1 MNARHRRTAAAL
13 AVAVLLALLG
23 LAPGVLSYF
32 LPLGQMSYF
41 GARVLME
48 LLPILIKSSYL
59 VAATLFLLGLQRMAS
74 PRTARSG
81 IRWAGFGMLLA
92 TAATFLLPG
101 LHNLPLIVL
110 AIVLGTAAAW
120 ISAKKVAI
128 TDMPQMVAL
137 YNGMGGGS
145 AAAIGAVEL
154 LRFSFLM
161 RRDTTHWSEAAI
173 AALAARQPDATTLAL
188 AVIGSAIGAVS
199 LSGSIIAWA
208 KLDGRLDK
216 RVTFPAQQVF
226 NLLVCVAML
235 GVGAWAAIS
244 LSPLAIVLFF
254 VLALALGVLMTLP
267 IGGADMPVV
276 ISLYNAFTGLAV
288 AFEGYVLGNE
298 ALIIAGMMVGA
309 AGILL
314 TRLMAKA
321 MNRPIRGVLFSNFG
335 GGGGQA
341 QAIAGSQKPIEAGD
355 VAAMMAYAE
364 RVVIVPGY
372 GMAVAQAQHKIWELA
387 QRLIERGVKVK
398 FAIHPVA
405 GRMPGHMNVLLA
417 EAGVPYDLIADM
429 DDINPE
435 FASTDVSLVIGAN
448 DVVNPVAK
456 TDPASPIYGMPIL
469 DVVNSRNVIVIKRGK
484 GTGFAGIENALF
496 YADNTR
502 MLYGDGAEA
511 AGALVSEL
519 KALDGGGH

>member
-1 MNARHRRTAAAL
+1 MSAMSMVAAA
-13 AVAVLLALLG
+13 
-23 LAPGVLSYF
+23 SYF
-32 LPLGQMSYF
+32 
-41 GARVLME
+41 
-48 LLPILIKSSYL
+48 

-74 PRTARSG
+74 PLTARSG
-81 IRWAGFGMLLA
+81 IRWAGAGMVIA
-92 TAATFLLPG
+92 TAATFLLPD
-101 LHNLPLIVL
+101 LHNMGLIVTALVIGTVL
-110 AIVLGTAAAW
+110 AWVSG
-120 ISAKKVAI
+120 KKVAI

-154 LRFSFLM
+154 LR
-161 RRDTTHWSEAAI
+161 WSALQPGDPVI
-173 AALAARQPDATTLAL
+173 AQLQRGMLAMQPPTVAMCL
-188 AVIGSAIGAVS
+188 AVAGAAIGAVS
-199 LSGSIIAWA
+199 LSGSVVAWA
-208 KLDGRLDK
+208 KLDGRLD
-216 RVTFPAQQVF
+216 RRMTFPGQQVF
-226 NLLVCVAML
+226 NLAVFVAMCVL
-235 GVGAWAAIS
+235 AA
-244 LSPLAIVLFF
+244 LAVATLDPAIIIAFF
-254 VLALALGVLMTLP
+254 VVALALGVLMTLP

-276 ISLYNAFTGLAV
+276 ISLYNALTGLAV
-288 AFEGYVLGNE
+288 AFEGYVLGNQ
-298 ALIIAGMMVGA
+298 ALIIAGTMVGA
-309 AGILL
+309 AGMLL

-321 MNRPIRGVLFSNFG
+321 MNRPIRNVLFSSFG
-335 GGGGQA
+335 ATGEQ
-341 QAIAGSQKPIEAGD
+341 QAIEGTQKAIEAGD
-355 VAAMMAYAE
+355 VAAMMAFAE

-387 QRLIERGVKVK
+387 QKLIERGVKVK

-435 FASTDVSLVIGAN
+435 FAATDVALVIGAN

-469 DVVNSRNVIVIKRGK
+469 DVVNARNAIVIKRGK

-502 MLYGDGAEA
+502 MLYGDGAA
-511 AGALVSEL
+511 AVAALVGEL

>member
-1 MNARHRRTAAAL
+1 
-13 AVAVLLALLG
+13 
-23 LAPGVLSYF
+23 
-32 LPLGQMSYF
+32 
-41 GARVLME
+41 
-48 LLPILIKSSYL
+48 
-59 VAATLFLLGLQRMAS
+59 
-74 PRTARSG
+74 
-81 IRWAGFGMLLA
+81 
-92 TAATFLLPG
+92 
-101 LHNLPLIVL
+101 LHNLALIVIAL
-110 AIVLGTAAAW
+110 VLGTVVAW
-120 ISAKKVAI
+120 VWGKRVAI

-137 YNGMGGGS
+137 FNGMGGGS

-154 LRFSFLM
+154 LKLGEPGQRMGDVTL
-161 RRDTTHWSEAAI
+161 RVINVDG
-173 AALAARQPDATTLAL
+173 LQVGLAL
-188 AVIGSAIGAVS
+188 LGALIGAVS
-199 LSGSIIAWA
+199 LTGSIIAWA
-208 KLDGRLDK
+208 KLDGRMDK
-216 RVTFPAQQVF
+216 RYTFPGQQVV
-226 NLLVCVAML
+226 NLVLFLCAVVL
-235 GVGAWAAIS
+235 GVMMLHGF
-244 LSPLAIVLFF
+244 LADHFIDRTWVVAFF
-254 VLALALGVLMTLP
+254 VAALAVGVLMTLP

-288 AFEGYVLGNE
+288 AFEGYVLGNQ
-298 ALIIAGMMVGA
+298 ALIIAGTMVGA
-309 AGILL
+309 AGMLL

-321 MNRPIRGVLFSNFG
+321 MNRKITNVLFSNFG
-335 GGGGQA
+335 ATGEA
-341 QAIAGSQKPIEAGD
+341 QEISGTQKPIEAGD

-372 GMAVAQAQHKIWELA
+372 GMAVAQAQHKIWELT
-387 QRLIERGVKVK
+387 QRLIARGVKVK

-435 FASTDVSLVIGAN
+435 FPNTDVSLVIGAN

-469 DVVNSRNVIVIKRGK
+469 DVNQSKQTVVIKRGK

-502 MLYGDGAEA
+502 MLYGDGAEMA
-511 AGALVSEL
+511 SALVSEL

>member
-1 MNARHRRTAAAL
+1 MSAL
-13 AVAVLLALLG
+13 VWVASA
-23 LAPGVLSYF
+23 SYF
-32 LPLGQMSYF
+32 
-41 GARVLME
+41 
-48 LLPILIKSSYL
+48 

-74 PRTARSG
+74 PMTARSG
-81 IRWAGFGMLLA
+81 IRWAGLGMVIA
-92 TAATFLLPG
+92 TVATFLLPG
-101 LHNLPLIVL
+101 LHNLPLIVTAL
-110 AIVLGTAAAW
+110 VIGTAAAW
-120 ISAKKVAI
+120 ISGKKVAI

-154 LRFSFLM
+154 LRFS
-161 RRDTTHWSEAAI
+161 AAGQ
-173 AALAARQPDATTLAL
+173 APSPTALVL
-188 AVIGSAIGAVS
+188 AVIGAAIGAIS

-216 RVTFPAQQVF
+216 RVVFPGQQLF
-226 NLLVCVAML
+226 NLAVFVAML
-235 GVGAWAAIS
+235 VLGGIVVHS
-244 LSPLAIVLFF
+244 LSVPAIIGFF

-276 ISLYNAFTGLAV
+276 ISLYNALTGLAV

-298 ALIIAGMMVGA
+298 ALIIAGTMVGA
-309 AGILL
+309 AGTLL
-314 TRLMAKA
+314 TQLMAKA
-321 MNRPIRGVLFSNFG
+321 MNRPIHGVLFSSF

-341 QAIAGSQKPIEAGD
+341 QEISGTQKPIEAGD

-387 QRLIERGVKVK
+387 QRLIDRGVKVK

-435 FASTDVSLVIGAN
+435 FPNTDVSLVIGAN

-456 TDPASPIYGMPIL
+456 TDPGSPIYGMPIL
-469 DVVNSRNVIVIKRGK
+469 DVANSKNTIVIKRGK

-496 YADNTR
+496 YQDNTR
-502 MLYGDGAEA
+502 MLYGDGAEMA
-511 AGALVSEL
+511 SALVSEL

>member
-1 MNARHRRTAAAL
+1 MSGTQWLAAA
-13 AVAVLLALLG
+13 
-23 LAPGVLSYF
+23 SYF
-32 LPLGQMSYF
+32 
-41 GARVLME
+41 
-48 LLPILIKSSYL
+48 

-74 PRTARSG
+74 PKTARSG
-81 IRWAGFGMLLA
+81 IRWAGAGMVIA
-92 TAATFLLPG
+92 TAATFLLDLDNLG
-101 LHNLPLIVL
+101 LILTALVI
-110 AIVLGTAAAW
+110 GTGAAW
-120 ISAKKVAI
+120 WSGKKVAI

-154 LRFSFLM
+154 LKYASLVPGEPVLAQGSELM
-161 RRDTTHWSEAAI
+161 PS
-173 AALAARQPDATTLAL
+173 TLTLVL
-188 AVIGSAIGAVS
+188 AVLGAAIGAVS
-199 LSGSIIAWA
+199 LSGSVIAWA
-208 KLDGRLDK
+208 KLDGRLDR
-216 RVTFPAQQVF
+216 RVMFPGQQLF
-226 NLLVCVAML
+226 NALVLVAML
-235 GVGAWAAIS
+235 VAGGWAVMTLEVPVI
-244 LSPLAIVLFF
+244 LAFF
-254 VLALALGVLMTLP
+254 ALALLLGVLMTLP

-276 ISLYNAFTGLAV
+276 ISLYNALTGLAV
-288 AFEGYVLGNE
+288 AFEGYVLGNQ

-309 AGILL
+309 AGMLL

-321 MNRPIRGVLFSNFG
+321 MNRPISGVLFSNFG
-335 GGGGQA
+335 GGGEA
-341 QAIAGSQKPIEAGD
+341 QEIAGSQKPIEAGD

-372 GMAVAQAQHKIWELA
+372 GMAVAQAQHKIWELS
-387 QRLIERGVKVK
+387 QKLIERGVKVK

-435 FASTDVSLVIGAN
+435 FPNTDVALVIGAN

-456 TDPASPIYGMPIL
+456 TDPSSPIYGMPIL
-469 DVVNSRNVIVIKRGK
+469 DVVNAKNTIVIKRGK

-502 MLYGDGAEA
+502 MLYGDGAEMA
-511 AGALVSEL
+511 SALVSEL
-519 KALDGGGH
+519 KALDGGH

>member
-1 MNARHRRTAAAL
+1 MT
-13 AVAVLLALLG
+13 VLTL
-23 LAPGVLSYF
+23 VKLSYF
-32 LPLGQMSYF
+32 
-41 GARVLME
+41 
-48 LLPILIKSSYL
+48 

-74 PRTARSG
+74 PKTARSG
-81 IRWAGFGMLLA
+81 IQWAGAGMLIA
-92 TAATFLLPG
+92 TAATFFLPG
-101 LHNLPLIVL
+101 LHNLGLMLV
-110 AIVLGTAAAW
+110 AIALGVGLNW
-120 ISAKKVAI
+120 VWGRRVAI

-137 YNGMGGGS
+137 FNGMGGGS

-154 LRFSFLM
+154 VRLSLA
-161 RRDTTHWSEAAI
+161 EAAVPSR
-173 AALAARQPDATTLAL
+173 LTLVL
-188 AVIGSAIGAVS
+188 AVLGALIGAVS
-199 LSGSIIAWA
+199 LTGSVIAWA
-208 KLDGRLDK
+208 KLDGRMDK
-216 RVTFPAQQVF
+216 RYTFPGQQWF
-226 NLLVCVAML
+226 NALVALAAVAC
-235 GVGAWAAIS
+235 GVMA
-244 LSPLAIVLFF
+244 LQTLALPWIVAFF

-298 ALIIAGMMVGA
+298 ALIIAGTMGGA
-309 AGILL
+309 AGMLL

-321 MNRPIRGVLFSNFG
+321 MNRSIKNVLFSNFG
-335 GGGGQA
+335 GGSAQM
-341 QAIAGSQKPIEAGD
+341 QAIGGSMKPIEAAD

-372 GMAVAQAQHKIWELA
+372 GLAVAQAQHKIWELT
-387 QRLIERGVKVK
+387 QRLQERGVKVK

-435 FASTDVSLVIGAN
+435 FANTDVSLVIGAN

-469 DVVNSRNVIVIKRGK
+469 DVVNSKNTIVIKRGK

-502 MLYGDGAEA
+502 MLYGDGAEMA
-511 AGALVSEL
+511 SALVSEL
-519 KALDGGGH
+519 KALDGGH

>member
-1 MNARHRRTAAAL
+1 MS
-13 AVAVLLALLG
+13 VLVL
-23 LAPGVLSYF
+23 VKLSYF
-32 LPLGQMSYF
+32 
-41 GARVLME
+41 
-48 LLPILIKSSYL
+48 

-74 PRTARSG
+74 PATARSG
-81 IRWAGFGMLLA
+81 IQWAGVGMLI
-92 TAATFLLPG
+92 ATFATFFLPG
-101 LHNLPLIVL
+101 LHNIPLMVL
-110 AIVLGTAAAW
+110 GIVLGTVVTW
-120 ISAKKVAI
+120 VWGKKVAI

-137 YNGMGGGS
+137 FNGMGGGS
-145 AAAIGAVEL
+145 AAGIGAMEL
-154 LRFSFLM
+154 VR
-161 RRDTTHWSEAAI
+161 WSAAGT
-173 AALAARQPDATTLAL
+173 APGPVPLVLAL
-188 AVIGSAIGAVS
+188 LGALIGSVS
-199 LSGSIIAWA
+199 LTGSIIAWA
-208 KLDGRLDK
+208 KLDGRMDK
-216 RVTFPAQQVF
+216 RYTFPGQQWF
-226 NLLVCVAML
+226 N
-235 GVGAWAAIS
+235 AAIAVAAVVCGAMA
-244 LSPLAIVLFF
+244 LQTLAMPWIVAFF

-321 MNRPIRGVLFSNFG
+321 MNRPISGVLFGSFG
-335 GGGGQA
+335 GGGQQQEISGA
-341 QAIAGSQKPIEAGD
+341 QKPIEAGD

-372 GMAVAQAQHKIWELA
+372 GLAVAQAQHKIWELA
-387 QRLIERGVKVK
+387 QRLIDRGVKVK

-435 FASTDVSLVIGAN
+435 FKNTDVSLVIGAN

-469 DVVNSRNVIVIKRGK
+469 DVVDSKNTIVIKRGK

-502 MLYGDGAEA
+502 MLYGDGAEMA
-511 AGALVSEL
+511 SALVSEL
-519 KALDGGGH
+519 KTLDGGH

>member
-1 MNARHRRTAAAL
+1 LNVTTAQ
-13 AVAVLLALLG
+13 LLQWL
-23 LAPGVLSYF
+23 V
-32 LPLGQMSYF
+32 Q
-41 GARVLME
+41 V
-48 LLPILIKSSYL
+48 SYL

-74 PRTARSG
+74 PMTARSG
-81 IRWAGFGMLLA
+81 IRWAGLGMLIA
-92 TAATFLLPG
+92 TVATFFLPE
-101 LHNLPLIVL
+101 LHNIPLIL
-110 AIVLGTAAAW
+110 AAVVIGTGVAW
-120 ISAKKVAI
+120 WSAKRVAI

-154 LRFSFLM
+154 LRFSFLAN
-161 RRDTTHWSEAAI
+161 RDTTHWSEQALAD
-173 AALAARQPDATTLAL
+173 LAARQPSATVLAL

-208 KLDGRLDK
+208 KLDGRLDR
-216 RVTFPAQQVF
+216 RVTFPGQQVF
-226 NLLVCVAML
+226 NLLVALAMVVL
-235 GVGAWAAIS
+235 GIWAAVT
-244 LSPLAIVLFF
+244 LSPVAIISFF
-254 VLALALGVLMTLP
+254 VVALALGVLMTLP

-276 ISLYNAFTGLAV
+276 ISLYYAFTGLAV

-321 MNRPIRGVLFSNFG
+321 MNRPISGVLFSNFG
-335 GGGGQA
+335 GGGVA
-341 QAIAGSQKPIEAGD
+341 QEITGAQKPIEASD
-355 VAAMMAYAE
+355 VAAMLAFAE

-372 GMAVAQAQHKIWELA
+372 GMAVAQAQHKVWELA
-387 QRLIERGVKVK
+387 QRLIDRGIKVK

-435 FASTDVSLVIGAN
+435 FPNTDVVLVIGAN
-448 DVVNPVAK
+448 DVVNPVAR

-469 DVVNSRNVIVIKRGK
+469 DVVNARNVVVIKRGK

-496 YADNTR
+496 YADNAR
-502 MLYGDGAEA
+502 MLYGDGAGA
-511 AGALVSEL
+511 ASALVSEL
-519 KALDGGGH
+519 KALDGGH

>member
-1 MNARHRRTAAAL
+1 MSVEEIL
-13 AVAVLLALLG
+13 SLL
-23 LAPGVLSYF
+23 VKTSYF
-32 LPLGQMSYF
+32 
-41 GARVLME
+41 
-48 LLPILIKSSYL
+48 

-74 PRTARSG
+74 PKTARSG
-81 IRWAGFGMLLA
+81 IQWAGAGMVLA
-92 TAATFLLPG
+92 TVATLFLPG
-101 LHNLPLIVL
+101 LHNVGLIVA
-110 AIVLGTAAAW
+110 AIVLGTALNW
-120 ISAKKVAI
+120 VWGKKVAI

-137 YNGMGGGS
+137 FNGMGGGS

-154 LRFSFLM
+154 LRYS
-161 RRDTTHWSEAAI
+161 DGSKAPNTV
-173 AALAARQPDATTLAL
+173 TLSL
-188 AVIGSAIGAVS
+188 AVIGALIGAVS
-199 LSGSIIAWA
+199 LTGSIIAWA
-208 KLDGRLDK
+208 KLDGRMDK
-216 RVTFPAQQVF
+216 RYTFPGQQIF
-226 NLLVCVAML
+226 NALVALASVGL
-235 GVGAWAAIS
+235 GVAALIT
-244 LSPLAIVLFF
+244 LDPVFIIAFF
-254 VLALALGVLMTLP
+254 IAALALGVLMTLP

-309 AGILL
+309 AGMLL
-314 TRLMAKA
+314 TKLMAKA
-321 MNRPIRGVLFSNFG
+321 MNRSIGSVLFSNFG
-335 GGGGQA
+335 ATGEA
-341 QAIAGSQKPIEAGD
+341 QAITGSQKPIEASD
-355 VAAMMAYAE
+355 VAAMMAFAE

-372 GMAVAQAQHKIWELA
+372 GMAVAQAQHKIWELS

-417 EAGVPYDLIADM
+417 EAGVPYDLIVDM

-435 FASTDVSLVIGAN
+435 FANTDVSLVIGAN

-469 DVVNSRNVIVIKRGK
+469 DVVNSKNTIVIKRGK

-502 MLYGDGAEA
+502 MLYGDGADVA
-511 AGALVSEL
+511 SQLVSEL
-519 KALDGGGH
+519 KGMDGGH

>member
-1 MNARHRRTAAAL
+1 
-13 AVAVLLALLG
+13 
-23 LAPGVLSYF
+23 
-32 LPLGQMSYF
+32 MSIS
-41 GARVLME
+41 
-48 LLPILIKSSYL
+48 ILVNTSYL

-74 PRTARSG
+74 PRIARSG
-81 IRWAGFGMLLA
+81 IQWAGAGMLIA
-92 TAATFLLPG
+92 TAATFFLPG
-101 LHNLPLIVL
+101 LHNIALIAVAL
-110 AIVLGTAAAW
+110 VLGTGLAW
-120 ISAKKVAI
+120 VSAKKVAI

-154 LRFSFLM
+154 LRFSDLAN
-161 RRDTTHWSEAAI
+161 RDTNHWSAQAI
-173 AALAARQPDATTLAL
+173 ADLAARLPSNTVLAL

-199 LSGSIIAWA
+199 LSGSVIAWA

-216 RVTFPAQQVF
+216 RVTFPGQQAF
-226 NLLVCVAML
+226 NLLVALAMVVL
-235 GVGAWAAIS
+235 GVWAAVS
-244 LSPLAIVLFF
+244 LQPLAIIGFF
-254 VLALALGVLMTLP
+254 VVALALGVLMTLP

-321 MNRPIRGVLFSNFG
+321 MNRPISGVLFSNFG
-335 GGGGQA
+335 GGGQGA
-341 QAIAGSQKPIEAGD
+341 EISGTQKPIEASD
-355 VAAMMAYAE
+355 VAAMMAFAE

-435 FASTDVSLVIGAN
+435 FATTDVSLVIGAN
-448 DVVNPVAK
+448 DVVNPVAR
-456 TDPASPIYGMPIL
+456 TDPSSPIYGMPIL
-469 DVVNSRNVIVIKRGK
+469 DVVNSRNTIVIKRGK

-511 AGALVSEL
+511 ASALVSEL
-519 KALDGGGH
+519 KALDGGH